1 MAVSFAHPL
10 PWHEAQWRQVRAWA
24 ESGRTPHAVL
34 LAGAPGLGKEAFARR
49 LAHALLCTSPGAPD
63 TPCGTCASCRM
74 MGQGAHPDYVE
85 LTPEEAGKP
94 LRVDAIRE
102 LTAHLALRSAMGRRK
117 VVLIHPAEA
126 MNRSAANALL
136 KTLEEPQGESVLL
149 LVSHVPSRLPATV
162 RSRCQRLSFRA
173 PPHGVAKSWLVGH
186 LSEPGDADRFLKL
199 SGGAPLAALAV
210 ARSEALEGMGKV
222 EEGVSALLASQ
233 ADPVAVAESWGKLG
247 AAEVCRWCWHLGADA
262 VRAWASK
269 SRAGDA
275 ALKPAGVRPK
285 PGKAA
290 DIRVLFEIMDFCL
303 DSRRTL
309 DAGISLS
316 QPLVLDT
323 LASLWARAGGERA
336 DGARFPEERA

>member
-1 MAVSFAHPL
+1 MSFAHPL
-10 PWHEAQWRQVRAWA
+10 PWHEAQWRQVHAWT
-24 ESGRTPHAVL
+24 ESGRMPHAVL

-49 LAHALLCTSPGAPD
+49 LAHALLCTSPLGPD
-63 TPCGTCASCRM
+63 SPCGACASCRV

-94 LRVDAIRE
+94 LRVDAVRE

-173 PPHGVAKSWLVGH
+173 PPLAVAKSWLVSH
-186 LSEPGDADRFLKL
+186 LSEPGDAERFLKL
-199 SGGAPLAALAV
+199 SGGAPLAALSA
-210 ARSEALEGMGKV
+210 AQSEALEGMRKV
-222 EEGVSALLASQ
+222 EEGVSALLA
-233 ADPVAVAESWGKLG
+233 ARGDPVAVAESWAKMG
-247 AAEVCRWCWHLGADA
+247 AGEVCRWSWHLGGDA

-275 ALKPAGVRPK
+275 ALKPAAGRPK

-290 DIRVLFEIMDFCL
+290 DIQVLFEIMDFCL
-303 DSRRTL
+303 DSRRAL

-316 QPLVLDT
+316 QQLVLDT
-323 LASLWARAGGERA
+323 LASLWARAGGERP
-336 DGARFPEERA
+336 DGARSPEERA